1 MSDSKPPSWL
11 FVLGEESIWIMHA
24 AARTMFIYGPGA
36 LQQCF
41 RFSTDAAR
49 DAYQVSMTERLIGDG
64 WVLWGV
70 DRDRRQGSDRRH
82 AGRETPDRR
91 GGGTPPTPDQNE
103 S

>member
-1 MSDSKPPSWL
+1 
-11 FVLGEESIWIMHA
+11 
-24 AARTMFIYGPGA
+24 MFIYGPGV

-70 DRDRRQGSDRRH
+70 DRDRRQGSERRH
-82 AGRETPDRR
+82 SGRETPDRR
-91 GGGTPPTPDQNE
+91 GAGTPPTPDQDE

>member
-1 MSDSKPPSWL
+1 
-11 FVLGEESIWIMHA
+11 MHA

-41 RFSTDAAR
+41 RFSTDSAR
-49 DAYQVSMTERLIGDG
+49 DAYQVSMTERLIADG

-70 DRDRRQGSDRRH
+70 DRDRRQGEERRQVARDSADRRS
-82 AGRETPDRR
+82 AGAVSDPI
-91 GGGTPPTPDQNE
+91 DQE

>member
-1 MSDSKPPSWL
+1 MTTSKPASWL
-11 FVLGEESIWIMHA
+11 FVLGEESIWIVHA
-24 AARTMFIYGPGA
+24 PVRTVFIYGPGA

-70 DRDRRQGSDRRH
+70 DRDRRQGSERRQVSRDSADRRSH
-82 AGRETPDRR
+82 
-91 GGGTPPTPDQNE
+91 GTIPDQIDEE